1 MKLDKTACFIY
12 ADCESLM
19 KQKIDNCKNVPNKS
33 STINI
38 GKYIPSRYLMSTI
51 STFHN
56 IENKHSLYIDYIVYI
71 RKCFVFLL

>member
-51 STFHN
+51 STFYN

>member
-12 ADCESLM
+12 ADCESLI
-19 KQKIDNCKNVPNKS
+19 KQKIDNCKNIPNKS
-33 STINI
+33 STISV
-38 GKYIPSRYLMSTI
+38 GKYIPSRYLMSII

-56 IENKHSLYIDYIVYI
+56 IENRHSLYIGYIVYI